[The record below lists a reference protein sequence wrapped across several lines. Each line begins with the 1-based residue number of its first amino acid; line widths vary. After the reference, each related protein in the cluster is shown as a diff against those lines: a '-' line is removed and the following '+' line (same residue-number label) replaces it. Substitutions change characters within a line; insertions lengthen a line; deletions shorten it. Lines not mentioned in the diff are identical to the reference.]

1 MRGVTGR
8 IEAARQRAANVKRR
22 LGVLAA
28 AGFVALFGL
37 AAVSHGGTS
46 SSASNASAV
55 EQPAATDTET
65 NTFDFGTADVAP
77 SAGLAPQV
85 QTQTS

>member
-1 MRGVTGR
+1 MMGR

-37 AAVSHGGTS
+37 AAASHGGTS
-46 SSASNASAV
+46 LSDDTSAV
-55 EQPAATDTET
+55 EQPAAAT
-65 NTFDFGTADVAP
+65 NDSSAFDFGTADVAP
-77 SAGLAPQV
+77 SEGDAPQV
-85 QTQTS
+85 QTRTS

>member
-1 MRGVTGR
+1 MTGR
-8 IEAARQRAANVKRR
+8 IEAAKQRAANVKRR

-37 AAVSHGGTS
+37 AAASHGGTA
-46 SSASNASAV
+46 SSADDATAV
-55 EQPAATDTET
+55 EQPAAESSDSS
-65 NTFDFGTADVAP
+65 TFDFGTADVAP
-77 SAGLAPQV
+77 SGGYAPQV